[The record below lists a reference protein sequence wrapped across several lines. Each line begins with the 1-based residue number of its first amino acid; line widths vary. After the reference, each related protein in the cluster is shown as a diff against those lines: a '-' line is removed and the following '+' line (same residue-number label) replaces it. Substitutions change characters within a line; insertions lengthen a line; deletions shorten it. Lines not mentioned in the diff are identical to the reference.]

1 MFLINTPLLLMSVR
15 AGHTMI
21 NTNGLEI
28 FVEIT
33 IFTTPIRLDTF
44 NFGVEEAFNHSLKL

>member
-1 MFLINTPLLLMSVR
+1 MYPLNTPLLLMSVR

-21 NTNGLEI
+21 NTNCLEI

-33 IFTTPIRLDTF
+33 IFATPIRLDTF
-44 NFGVEEAFNHSLKL
+44 NFGVEEK